1 MKVAIIGG
9 GAAGFFAALSV
20 AQHHPHSHI
29 SVFEKSNK
37 LLSKVLVS
45 GGGRCN
51 VTNAEF
57 KPALFAKNYPRGHK
71 FLKKAFTQ
79 FSAIDTVNWFKN
91 RNITLIAEADGRMFP
106 ESNSS
111 TTIVNCFINEAKKL
125 GVEIHVKFGVQSINT
140 IGKKLQIQFDN
151 NTSNVYDKVI
161 VATGGFNKQTAYNW
175 LKQVGHS
182 IEPPLPS
189 LFTFN
194 MPGELIKSLQG
205 VSVANTEVTLQGEK
219 LSTQGALLI
228 THWGMS
234 GPAILKLSAFGAKIL
249 AQKNYQF
256 FIQVNWLGGIKE
268 HELRKKLIDD
278 EIVNQNHFIGN
289 NNPFYLPK
297 RLWEFILQKTEVNA
311 KVSWKQLGNKQL
323 NKLVNA
329 LTNDVYRVEGK
340 TTFKE
345 EFVTCGGVSLNEV
358 SLKTMQSIKIPNLYF
373 AGEVLD
379 IDGITG
385 GFNFQAAWTTGY
397 IAGKL
402 LP

>member
-1 MKVAIIGG
+1 
-9 GAAGFFAALSV
+9 
-20 AQHHPHSHI
+20 
-29 SVFEKSNK
+29 
-37 LLSKVLVS
+37 
-45 GGGRCN
+45 
-51 VTNAEF
+51 
-57 KPALFAKNYPRGHK
+57 
-71 FLKKAFTQ
+71 
-79 FSAIDTVNWFKN
+79 
-91 RNITLIAEADGRMFP
+91 
-106 ESNSS
+106 SNSS

-175 LKQVGHS
+175 LIQVGHS

-205 VSVANTEVTLQGEK
+205 VSVVNTEVTLQGEK

-278 EIVNQNHFIGN
+278 EIVNQNHFIG
-289 NNPFYLPK
+289 
-297 RLWEFILQKTEVNA
+297 
-311 KVSWKQLGNKQL
+311 
-323 NKLVNA
+323 
-329 LTNDVYRVEGK
+329 
-340 TTFKE
+340 
-345 EFVTCGGVSLNEV
+345 
-358 SLKTMQSIKIPNLYF
+358 
-373 AGEVLD
+373 
-379 IDGITG
+379 
-385 GFNFQAAWTTGY
+385 
-397 IAGKL
+397 
-402 LP
+402 